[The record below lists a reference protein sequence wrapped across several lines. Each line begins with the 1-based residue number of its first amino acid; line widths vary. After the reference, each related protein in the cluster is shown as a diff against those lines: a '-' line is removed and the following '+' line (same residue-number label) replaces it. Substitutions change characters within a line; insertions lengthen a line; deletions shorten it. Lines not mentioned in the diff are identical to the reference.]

1 MEGILLKEV
10 LMITQ
15 YGNRE
20 VSDWINRTYAG
31 KGFEREAA
39 FATVKFLAEKYP
51 DINKTLNVT
60 TFIEEKEKV
69 REDSH
74 GAM

>member
-1 MEGILLKEV
+1 MSDILLKEV

-20 VSDWINRTYAG
+20 VSDWINKTYEM
-31 KGFEREAA
+31 KDLEREAA

-51 DINKTLNVT
+51 DINKTLMVN
-60 TFIEEKEKV
+60 TFIEEKAGEK
-69 REDSH
+69 
-74 GAM
+74 